1 MPDFTLNKP
10 KTQKCHRYKIKKER
24 QRGREK
30 EKERKKKRGRK
41 EGREGKKMKTTFFSE
56 RTKRGQHYM
65 TENS

>member
-1 MPDFTLNKP
+1 MSSPVFILASHMPDFTLNKP

-41 EGREGKKMKTTFFSE
+41 EGREGG
-56 RTKRGQHYM
+56 RGRR
-65 TENS
+65 